1 MHEPSGHCT
10 GCGRT
15 LDEIALWSVLDDDDK
30 RAVWALL
37 PERFATRLSETA
49 MNASAVTPALRAE
62 MAPTGT
68 LRAAINFGN
77 PVLARRDADGPGGIS
92 TDLARELARRLDVPV
107 AFVGYDSA
115 GKVVQG
121 LEARAEWDI
130 CFLAIDPLRA
140 QTIAFTAAYVVIEG
154 AYMVASESAYRS
166 NADVDRPGVRVG
178 ATVGSA
184 YDLFLTREL
193 KHASLVRAAEIGP
206 VMALWDSGTAL
217 DVVAGV
223 RPQLAALCAKRPG
236 TRMLAERFMAI
247 NQAMGL
253 PAGRETGARYL
264 RAYVDEMKGSG
275 FVAEA
280 FVRNRIEGAEP
291 AA

>member
-1 MHEPSGHCT
+1 MTAS
-10 GCGRT
+10 T
-15 LDEIALWSVLDDDDK
+15 L
-30 RAVWALL
+30 
-37 PERFATRLSETA
+37 
-49 MNASAVTPALRAE
+49 TPALRAE

-77 PVLARRDADGPGGIS
+77 PVLARRDAEGPGGIS
-92 TDLARELARRLDVPV
+92 TDLARELARRLEVPI
-107 AFVGYDSA
+107 AFVNYDSA
-115 GKVVQG
+115 GKVVLG

-140 QTIAFTAAYVVIEG
+140 KTIAFTAPYVVIEG
-154 AYMVASESAYRS
+154 AYMVASESAHRS

-178 ATVGSA
+178 ATEGSA

-193 KHASLVRAAEIGP
+193 EHASLVRAAEIGP
-206 VMALWDSGTAL
+206 VMALWDGGTAL

-223 RPQLAALCAKRPG
+223 RPQIAALSAQRPG
-236 TRMLAERFMAI
+236 TRMLPERFMAI

-253 PAGRETGARYL
+253 PAGREAGARYL
-264 RAYVDEMKGSG
+264 RAFVDEMKAGG

-291 AA
+291 AP